1 MILVVGVPVWT
12 HRSCMIQSILNYDI
26 HFEYDEHYTTK
37 AITWKRKT
45 ERVEKLNSFHG
56 KYIVRTNI
64 TEKDEETIWNY
75 YNVIRTVETVFR
87 VLKKRS
93 GHQTCIPQKR

>member
-1 MILVVGVPVWT
+1 M
-12 HRSCMIQSILNYDI
+12 
-26 HFEYDEHYTTK
+26 
-37 AITWKRKT
+37 
-45 ERVEKLNSFHG
+45 EKQNSFHG

-87 VLKKRS
+87 VLKNDLDIRPVYHKS
-93 GHQTCIPQKR
+93 DEGIKAHLHLAILAYCVVSMQDTCCAREASSRNGGRCDLS